1 MSHPSTP
8 ARATHLRRHPAIHL
22 WIAVVALAASALA
35 IAQQQSTPRAGAGAA
50 GERPATQR
58 ITPNFK
64 DADITQ
70 IIEAVS
76 MATGK
81 NFIIDPRVRA
91 QVTML
96 SSTPMTPD
104 QFYQAFLAILQVH
117 GFVAVPAGDVIKII
131 PDANMRQY
139 PADDL
144 PNHVSSTSDELV
156 TQVLAVK
163 NVGAAQLVPVL
174 RPLMPQNAQLSAVTG
189 ANILIISDRASNVNR
204 MMRIIARIDE
214 VGNPDVD
221 VITLRS
227 ATAADTARVLNSLLA
242 QSGETG
248 GNMKIVADDRSNS
261 ILLAGDD
268 NVRARVKSL
277 ILHLD
282 TPVDTGS
289 ETQVRYLRFSDAEDL
304 ATRLKEQMSGT
315 NSGSGSSAATAA
327 LLNRQPVQP
336 TPNAQGN
343 TARVEPAQA
352 APAGGGGPATISLAG
367 GTATIWADKANNAL
381 VITAGQRSM
390 RALNAVI
397 DKLDIRQPQ
406 VYVEAIIAEV
416 TVDKTADLGVNW
428 AIDGSATSVGVGGFV
443 SPIGGT
449 SIVDLAEAALSS
461 TSSST
466 STGTTTTGSTSS
478 LSDATLN
485 GTTFGIGRLKA
496 AGTNFALV
504 LRALQGDSRTNILGT
519 PSVVTRNNQE
529 AKMEVAQEVPF
540 LTGQYSTTNGTG
552 SAFQTIQREEVGTI
566 LTVTPTISEGDTVLL
581 KLQVE
586 SSSLAASS
594 QGAVDLI
601 TNKRAITTSVLIKDA
616 GTLVLG
622 GLIEDSVTNSEQSV
636 PLLGSIPFI
645 GELFR
650 TRNTEKTKTNFLIF
664 LQPHILR
671 NDTQAS
677 IETDAKYDYIR
688 DQQRILN
695 KDPKILPFQPYAPAD
710 PLPSMNNGRTS
721 SGILSPDADSGPKPS
736 RKPPASGSAQPGDSG
751 ASGAAPMTPYTGA
764 STAPDDTTPATAA
777 PASPTPTTDAPAG
790 APQ

>member
-1 MSHPSTP
+1 MSHRPTIV
-8 ARATHLRRHPAIHL
+8 RAAPMRRHLAI
-22 WIAVVALAASALA
+22 ALAALSLSALA
-35 IAQQQSTPRAGAGAA
+35 VGEQQRPQRAAA
-50 GERPATQR
+50 SGDQAATQR

-81 NFIIDPRVRA
+81 NFIVDPRVRA

-117 GFVAVPAGDVIKII
+117 GFVAVPAGNVVKIV

-139 PADDL
+139 PANDL
-144 PNHVSSTSDELV
+144 PHSVSSSSDELV

-242 QSGETG
+242 QSGESG
-248 GNMKIVADDRSNS
+248 GSLKIVADDRSNS
-261 ILLAGDD
+261 ILLSGDD
-268 NVRARVKSL
+268 NVRTRVKAL
-277 ILHLD
+277 VKHLD

-304 ATRLKEQMSGT
+304 ATRLKEQMSST
-315 NSGSGSSAATAA
+315 SSSSSSSSAYAA
-327 LLNRQPVQP
+327 LLNRQPTQP
-336 TPNAQGN
+336 QPNAQGN
-343 TARVEPAQA
+343 TAPLPGAPTA
-352 APAGGGGPATISLAG
+352 AAAGGPATISLAG

-428 AIDGSATSVGVGGFV
+428 AIDGSASSVGVGGFV
-443 SPIGGT
+443 SPVGGS
-449 SIVDLAEAALSS
+449 SIVDLVTAALSPQAG
-461 TSSST
+461 TT
-466 STGTTTTGSTSS
+466 TGTTGTTTTSTG
-478 LSDATLN
+478 LSNATLN
-485 GTTFGIGRLKA
+485 GTTVGIGRLKA
-496 AGTNFALV
+496 SGVNFALM

-529 AKMEVAQEVPF
+529 AKMEVGQEVPF

-586 SSSLAASS
+586 SSSLAASA

-601 TNKRAITTSVLIKDA
+601 TNKRAITTSVLIKDS

-622 GLIEDSVTNSEQSV
+622 GLIQDSVTNAEQSV
-636 PLLGSIPFI
+636 PLLGAIPFI

-650 TRNTEKTKTNFLIF
+650 TRNTQKTKTNFLIF

-671 NDTQAS
+671 NDAQAS
-677 IETDAKYDYIR
+677 VETDAKYDYVR

-695 KDPKILPFQPYAPAD
+695 RDPRALPLQPFAPAD
-710 PLPSMNNGRTS
+710 PLPSMENGRTKT
-721 SGILSPDADSGPKPS
+721 GILSPDADTDRMPSKKSGDNGG
-736 RKPPASGSAQPGDSG
+736 ATSGNHG
-751 ASGAAPMTPYTGA
+751 ATPVPVTPYGGA
-764 STAPDDTTPATAA
+764 STAPDNAPA
-777 PASPTPTTDAPAG
+777 PASG
-790 APQ
+790 APP

>member
-1 MSHPSTP
+1 MSHRPP
-8 ARATHLRRHPAIHL
+8 LVRAARLQRHIAIA
-22 WIAVVALAASALA
+22 IAALALSALAAG
-35 IAQQQSTPRAGAGAA
+35 QQQAS
-50 GERPATQR
+50 RPANPPGEHPNTQR

-117 GFVAVPAGDVIKII
+117 GFIAVPAGDVIKII

-139 PADDL
+139 PANDL
-144 PNHVSSTSDELV
+144 PHSVSSTSDELV

-221 VITLRS
+221 VITLHS
-227 ATAADTARVLNSLLA
+227 AVAADTARVLTSLLA
-242 QSGETG
+242 QTGDTG
-248 GNMKIVADDRSNS
+248 GSVKIVADDRSNS
-261 ILLAGDD
+261 ILLSGDD
-268 NVRARVKSL
+268 NVRMRVRAL
-277 ILHLD
+277 VTHLD

-289 ETQVRYLRFSDAEDL
+289 ETQVRYLRFSDAEEL

-315 NSGSGSSAATAA
+315 SSGGSTSAMAA
-327 LLNRQPVQP
+327 LLNRQPTTQP
-336 TPNAQGN
+336 QPNAQGN
-343 TARVEPAQA
+343 TPRPDAA
-352 APAGGGGPATISLAG
+352 APAAGTSGGSTTLSLAG
-367 GTATIWADKANNAL
+367 GTATIWADKSNNAL

-390 RALNAVI
+390 KALNAVI

-428 AIDGSATSVGVGGFV
+428 ALDGTNSSVGVGGFI
-443 SPIGGT
+443 SPVGGS
-449 SIVDLAEAALSS
+449 SIIDLVQGALGASAAASS
-461 TSSST
+461 TT
-466 STGTTTTGSTSS
+466 TGTTTGSAASAATGLNDT
-478 LSDATLN
+478 TLN

-496 AGTNFALV
+496 SGVNFAMM

-601 TNKRAITTSVLIKDA
+601 TNKRAITTSVLIKDS

-622 GLIEDSVTNSEQSV
+622 GLIQDSVTNGEQSV
-636 PLLGSIPFI
+636 PLLGAIPI
-645 GELFR
+645 LGELFR

-671 NDTQAS
+671 NDAQAS
-677 IETDAKYDYIR
+677 VETDAKYDYIR

-695 KDPKILPFQPYAPAD
+695 KDPRTIPFQPYAPAD
-710 PLPSMNNGRTS
+710 PLPSMENGRVK
-721 SGILSPDADSGPKPS
+721 SGILSPDIEQLNHSKSPGANDATTS
-736 RKPPASGSAQPGDSG
+736 SATG
-751 ASGAAPMTPYTGA
+751 AIPEPVTPYTGA
-764 STAPDDTTPATAA
+764 STAPDTP
-777 PASPTPTTDAPAG
+777 PGSAG
-790 APQ
+790 APP

>member
-1 MSHPSTP
+1 MSHRPP
-8 ARATHLRRHPAIHL
+8 IVRAPRMRRHIAIA
-22 WIAVVALAASALA
+22 IAALALGALTLG
-35 IAQQQSTPRAGAGAA
+35 AQQNPQRTTTA
-50 GERPATQR
+50 GEQPNSQR

-117 GFVAVPAGDVIKII
+117 GFIAVPSGNVIKII

-139 PADDL
+139 PSNDL

-221 VITLRS
+221 VITLHS
-227 ATAADTARVLNSLLA
+227 ATAADPARVLNSLLT
-242 QSGETG
+242 QTGETG
-248 GNMKIVADDRSNS
+248 GSFKIVADDRSNS
-261 ILLAGDD
+261 ILLSGDD
-268 NVRARVKSL
+268 NVRMRVRNL
-277 ILHLD
+277 VMHLD

-315 NSGSGSSAATAA
+315 SAGGTTTAMAA
-327 LLNRQPVQP
+327 LLNRQPTNHPQ
-336 TPNAQGN
+336 PNAQGN
-343 TARVEPAQA
+343 TAPLPGA
-352 APAGGGGPATISLAG
+352 AANAASSGGAAGPTTLSLAG
-367 GTATIWADKANNAL
+367 GTATIWADKSNNAL
-381 VITAGQRSM
+381 VMTAGQRSM

-397 DKLDIRQPQ
+397 DKLDIRRPQ
-406 VYVEAIIAEV
+406 VYVEAIIATV
-416 TVDKTADLGVNW
+416 SVDKTADLGVNW
-428 AIDGSATSVGVGGFV
+428 ALDGSANSVGVGGFV
-443 SPIGGT
+443 SPVAGS
-449 SIVDLAEAALSS
+449 SIVDLVEGALSA
-461 TSSST
+461 SSSVSSTATTTGTTAAT
-466 STGTTTTGSTSS
+466 STGGLNDT
-478 LSDATLN
+478 TLN
-485 GTTFGIGRLKA
+485 GATIGIGRLRA
-496 AGTNFALV
+496 AGINFAMM
-504 LRALQGDSRTNILGT
+504 LRALQADSRTNILGT
-519 PSVVTRNNQE
+519 PSVVTRDNQE

-552 SAFQTIQREEVGTI
+552 SAFQTIEREEVGTI

-601 TNKRAITTSVLIKDA
+601 TNKRAITTSVLIKDS

-622 GLIEDSVTNSEQSV
+622 GLIQDSVTNGEQSV
-636 PLLGSIPFI
+636 PWLGAIPI
-645 GELFR
+645 LGELFR

-671 NDTQAS
+671 NDAQAS
-677 IETDAKYDYIR
+677 VETDAKYDYIR
-688 DQQRILN
+688 EQQRLLN
-695 KDPKILPFQPYAPAD
+695 KDPRALPFQHYAPSD
-710 PLPSMNNGRTS
+710 PLPPMENGRVK
-721 SGILSPDADSGPKPS
+721 SGILSPDIEELNHSKS
-736 RKPPASGSAQPGDSG
+736 PGANDGTTSG
-751 ASGAAPMTPYTGA
+751 AMGATGATGATPEPVTPYTGTGTRPDA
-764 STAPDDTTPATAA
+764 PPDD
-777 PASPTPTTDAPAG
+777 AG
-790 APQ
+790 APR

>member
-1 MSHPSTP
+1 MSHRSSIVWTWS
-8 ARATHLRRHPAIHL
+8 RRRRIAL
-22 WIAVVALAASALA
+22 ALLIAVSAWALAE
-35 IAQQQSTPRAGAGAA
+35 QPAA
-50 GERPATQR
+50 QR

-117 GFVAVPAGDVIKII
+117 GFIAVPAGNVIKIV

-214 VGNPDVD
+214 VGNPDID
-221 VITLRS
+221 VIPLRS

-248 GNMKIVADDRSNS
+248 GSLKIVADDRSNS
-261 ILLAGDD
+261 ILLSGDD
-268 NVRARVKSL
+268 NVRMRVKAL
-277 ILHLD
+277 VTHLD

-315 NSGSGSSAATAA
+315 SGGSSSSSTAALNA
-327 LLNRQPVQP
+327 LLNRQPTSQP
-336 TPNAQGN
+336 QPNAQGN
-343 TARVEPAQA
+343 TPSPGSPTAQA
-352 APAGGGGPATISLAG
+352 GAATGAATISLAG

-390 RALNAVI
+390 KALNAVI

-416 TVDKTADLGVNW
+416 TVDKTSDLGVNW
-428 AIDGSATSVGVGGFV
+428 AIESPNSSVPVGGFV
-443 SPIGGT
+443 SPVAGS
-449 SIVDLAEAALSS
+449 SIVDLVEGYLSSS
-461 TSSST
+461 TSSS
-466 STGTTTTGSTSS
+466 STSTSS
-478 LSDATLN
+478 SSTSGLNDTTLN
-485 GTTFGIGRLKA
+485 GTTLGIGRLKA
-496 AGTNFALV
+496 AGVNFALM
-504 LRALQGDSRTNILGT
+504 LRALQADSRTNILGT

-552 SAFQTIQREEVGTI
+552 SAFQTIEREEVGTI

-586 SSSLAASS
+586 SSSLAASA

-601 TNKRAITTSVLIKDA
+601 TNKRQITTSVLIKDT

-622 GLIEDSVTNSEQSV
+622 GLIQDSVTNTENSV

-671 NDTQAS
+671 NDAQAAV
-677 IETDAKYDYIR
+677 ETDAKYDYIR

-695 KDPKILPFQPYAPAD
+695 KDPRVLPLQPYAPAD
-710 PLPSMNNGRTS
+710 PLPSMENGHTT
-721 SGILSPDADSGPKPS
+721 SGILSPDETSTDLQRQQKQPNTGATTSGTSSATPVQPTPFTGPS
-736 RKPPASGSAQPGDSG
+736 TSPDSG
-751 ASGAAPMTPYTGA
+751 AP
-764 STAPDDTTPATAA
+764 
-777 PASPTPTTDAPAG
+777 PAG
-790 APQ
+790 APPPPPAGNGAAPL

>member
-1 MSHPSTP
+1 MPHSPTIV
-8 ARATHLRRHPAIHL
+8 RAPRRRHQLAI
-22 WIAVVALAASALA
+22 ALAALAACALA
-35 IAQQQSTPRAGAGAA
+35 AAQQQSSPRVTASGDQAG
-50 GERPATQR
+50 TQR

-117 GFVAVPAGDVIKII
+117 GFVAVPAGNVIKIV

-189 ANILIISDRASNVNR
+189 ANILIISDHASNVNR

-214 VGNPDVD
+214 VGNPDID
-221 VITLRS
+221 VIPLRS

-248 GNMKIVADDRSNS
+248 GSLKIVADDRSNS
-261 ILLAGDD
+261 ILLSGDD
-268 NVRARVKSL
+268 NVRMRVKAL
-277 ILHLD
+277 VTHLD

-315 NSGSGSSAATAA
+315 SGGSSSSTASLNA
-327 LLNRQPVQP
+327 LLNRQPTSQP
-336 TPNAQGN
+336 QPNAQGN
-343 TARVEPAQA
+343 TPPPAAAA
-352 APAGGGGPATISLAG
+352 APATGGSATISLAG

-390 RALNAVI
+390 KALNAVI

-416 TVDKTADLGVNW
+416 TVDKTSDLGVNW
-428 AIDGSATSVGVGGFV
+428 AIDGTNSSVGVGGFV
-443 SPIGGT
+443 SPVGGS
-449 SIVDLAEAALSS
+449 SIVDLVTAALGATSAASS
-461 TSSST
+461 AT
-466 STGTTTTGSTSS
+466 TGTTTTATGSG
-478 LSDATLN
+478 LSDTTLN
-485 GTTFGIGRLKA
+485 GATLGIGRLKA
-496 AGTNFALV
+496 SGVNFAMM
-504 LRALQGDSRTNILGT
+504 LRALQADSRTNILGT

-552 SAFQTIQREEVGTI
+552 SAFQTIEREEVGTI

-586 SSSLAASS
+586 SSSLAASA

-601 TNKRAITTSVLIKDA
+601 TNKRQITTSVLIKDT

-622 GLIEDSVTNSEQSV
+622 GLIQDSVTNSEESV

-671 NDTQAS
+671 NDAQAAA
-677 IETDAKYDYIR
+677 ETDAKYDYIR

-695 KDPKILPFQPYAPAD
+695 KDSRALPLQPYAPAD
-710 PLPSMNNGRTS
+710 PLPSMENGRTS
-721 SGILSPDADSGPKPS
+721 TGILSPDVESD
-736 RKPPASGSAQPGDSG
+736 RKRSQQQPASS
-751 ASGAAPMTPYTGA
+751 AAPAGSPDATPVTPYA
-764 STAPDDTTPATAA
+764 APNMPPDNTAA
-777 PASPTPTTDAPAG
+777 PAGG

>member
-8 ARATHLRRHPAIHL
+8 ARAAHPRRHLAI
-22 WIAVVALAASALA
+22 ALAALAVSALA
-35 IAQQQSTPRAGAGAA
+35 IAQQQSTPHFSGGSSGSGERAGT
-50 GERPATQR
+50 ER

-117 GFVAVPAGDVIKII
+117 GFVAVPAGNVIKII

-248 GNMKIVADDRSNS
+248 GSLKIVADDRSNS
-261 ILLAGDD
+261 ILLSGDD
-268 NVRARVKSL
+268 NVRARVKTL
-277 ILHLD
+277 IMHLD

-315 NSGSGSSAATAA
+315 SGGSSSSATSA

-343 TARVEPAQA
+343 TGPLPASPTA
-352 APAGGGGPATISLAG
+352 APAGGAGPATLSLAG

-466 STGTTTTGSTSS
+466 TTGTTTTGSTSS

-671 NDTQAS
+671 NDAQAS
-677 IETDAKYDYIR
+677 VETDAKYDYIR

-695 KDPKILPFQPYAPAD
+695 KDPRKLPFQP
-710 PLPSMNNGRTS
+710 
-721 SGILSPDADSGPKPS
+721 
-736 RKPPASGSAQPGDSG
+736 
-751 ASGAAPMTPYTGA
+751 
-764 STAPDDTTPATAA
+764 
-777 PASPTPTTDAPAG
+777 
-790 APQ
+790 

>member
-1 MSHPSTP
+1 MSHRPTIVRA
-8 ARATHLRRHPAIHL
+8 ARLRRHIAI
-22 WIAVVALAASALA
+22 ALAALSLSALA
-35 IAQQQSTPRAGAGAA
+35 LGQQQNQPRVVTGGNQ
-50 GERPATQR
+50 PAVQR

-117 GFVAVPAGDVIKII
+117 GFVAVPAGNVIKIV

-139 PADDL
+139 PANDL
-144 PNHVSSTSDELV
+144 PRSVSSTSDELV

-189 ANILIISDRASNVNR
+189 ANILILSDRASNVNR

-221 VITLRS
+221 VITLHS

-242 QSGETG
+242 QSGDTG
-248 GNMKIVADDRSNS
+248 GSLKIVADDRSNS
-261 ILLAGDD
+261 ILLSGDD
-268 NVRARVKSL
+268 NVRTRVKAL
-277 ILHLD
+277 VMHLD

-315 NSGSGSSAATAA
+315 SSGSSSSSAMAA
-327 LLNRQPVQP
+327 LLNRQPAPAQP
-336 TPNAQGN
+336 LPNAQGN
-343 TARVEPAQA
+343 TAPAGA
-352 APAGGGGPATISLAG
+352 APSGASGASATLSLAG

-390 RALNAVI
+390 KALNAVI

-428 AIDGSATSVGVGGFV
+428 AIDGSNSSVGVGGFV
-443 SPIGGT
+443 SPIAGS
-449 SIVDLAEAALSS
+449 SIVDLATAALSAS
-461 TSSST
+461 SSST
-466 STGTTTTGSTSS
+466 ATTGTATTGVGG
-478 LSDATLN
+478 LSNATLN
-485 GTTFGIGRLKA
+485 GTTLGIGRLKA
-496 AGTNFALV
+496 AGVNFALV

-601 TNKRAITTSVLIKDA
+601 TNKRAITTSVLIKDS

-622 GLIEDSVTNSEQSV
+622 GLIQDSVTNAEQSV

-671 NDTQAS
+671 NDGQAS
-677 IETDAKYDYIR
+677 VETDAKYDYIR
-688 DQQRILN
+688 DQQRMLN
-695 KDPKILPFQPYAPAD
+695 KDSRTLPLQPYAPSD
-710 PLPSMNNGRTS
+710 PLPSMTNGRTT
-721 SGILSPDADSGPKPS
+721 SGILSPDADSDRKRSKKPVS
-736 RKPPASGSAQPGDSG
+736 NDSAPAATPSGDGDAAPATPYSG
-751 ASGAAPMTPYTGA
+751 ASTT
-764 STAPDDTTPATAA
+764 PDDDIPTHSGPAGG
-777 PASPTPTTDAPAG
+777 PAGG

>member
-1 MSHPSTP
+1 MSHRPP
-8 ARATHLRRHPAIHL
+8 IVRAPRMRRHIAIA
-22 WIAVVALAASALA
+22 IAALALGALA
-35 IAQQQSTPRAGAGAA
+35 LGAQQNPQRTTAA
-50 GERPATQR
+50 GEQSNSQR

-139 PADDL
+139 PSNDL
-144 PNHVSSTSDELV
+144 PRSVSATSDELV

-174 RPLMPQNAQLSAVTG
+174 RPLMPQTAQLSAVTG

-221 VITLRS
+221 VITLHS

-242 QSGETG
+242 QTGETG
-248 GNMKIVADDRSNS
+248 GSFKIVADDRSNS
-261 ILLAGDD
+261 ILLSGDD
-268 NVRARVKSL
+268 NVRMRVRNL
-277 ILHLD
+277 VMHLD

-315 NSGSGSSAATAA
+315 SSGGTTSAMAA
-327 LLNRQPVQP
+327 LLNRQPTNQP
-336 TPNAQGN
+336 QPNAQGN
-343 TARVEPAQA
+343 TGPLA
-352 APAGGGGPATISLAG
+352 AGTPNAAGAAAGPTTLSLAG

-397 DKLDIRQPQ
+397 DKLDIRRPQ

-428 AIDGSATSVGVGGFV
+428 AIDGSANSVGVGGFV
-443 SPIGGT
+443 SPVAGS
-449 SIVDLAEAALSS
+449 SIVDLVEGALSA
-461 TSSST
+461 SSSASVGT
-466 STGTTTTGSTSS
+466 TTGTTGTTTGTG

-485 GTTFGIGRLKA
+485 GATIGIGRLKA
-496 AGTNFALV
+496 SGVNFAMM

-519 PSVVTRNNQE
+519 PSVVTRDNQE

-566 LTVTPTISEGDTVLL
+566 LTVTPTINEGDTVLL

-601 TNKRAITTSVLIKDA
+601 TNKREITTSVLIKDGA
-616 GTLVLG
+616 TLVLG
-622 GLIEDSVTNSEQSV
+622 GLIQDSVTNSEQSV
-636 PLLGSIPFI
+636 PLLGAIPLI

-671 NDTQAS
+671 NDAQAAV
-677 IETDAKYDYIR
+677 ETDAKYDYIR
-688 DQQRILN
+688 EQQRILN
-695 KDPKILPFQPYAPAD
+695 KDSRLIPLQPYQPAD
-710 PLPSMNNGRTS
+710 PLPAMENGRTN
-721 SGILSPDADSGPKPS
+721 GGALSPDETEADRRRTQSSYPTHGG
-736 RKPPASGSAQPGDSG
+736 GSASDV
-751 ASGAAPMTPYTGA
+751 APEPTPPTPFTGA
-764 STAPDDTTPATAA
+764 SPSPDTSAPPGG
-777 PASPTPTTDAPAG
+777 G
-790 APQ
+790 APP